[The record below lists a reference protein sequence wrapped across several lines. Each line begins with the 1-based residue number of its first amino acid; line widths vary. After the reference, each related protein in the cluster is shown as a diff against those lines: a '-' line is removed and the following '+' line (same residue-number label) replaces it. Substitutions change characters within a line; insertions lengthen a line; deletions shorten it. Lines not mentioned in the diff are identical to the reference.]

1 MRVLLLVLIIIHGL
15 LHVLGFVKA
24 FKFARLDQMPHPI
37 SKTNGVLWLVA
48 SVLVIVNGVLF
59 YTFTDGWWI
68 VGIVAVAISQY
79 VIIKDWEDAGL
90 GTTLNI
96 LLLVISLLGF
106 MFS

>member
-15 LHVLGFVKA
+15 LHVPGFVKA
-24 FKFARLDQMPHPI
+24 FKLSPLNQMPHPI

-48 SVLVIVNGVLF
+48 SVLVILSGILF

-68 VGIVAVAISQY
+68 AGIVSVVVSQY

-96 LLLVISLLGF
+96 LLLLISILGF
-106 MFS
+106 ILT